1 MEENVTPKRPNPR
14 FDINNPKNLIMIIL
28 VILVVAIIGSGFF
41 MVGAEEQAV
50 VTRFGKVVRTVDP
63 GLQFKIPLGIEQV
76 DKVNVRG
83 LRTKQYNLKDKDQNG
98 YPVSRMLT
106 GDLNIMDVAWTVNY
120 KVSDPEAWL
129 FNVDNPETTIDNVSQ
144 SVVNQ
149 LVGDQEI
156 FSVMS
161 NKGDLAS
168 QAVSNM
174 QSKLDSYNIGA
185 TVFSVEIKN
194 ASAPIPVGQ
203 DELKNLGADQQEK
216 EKLIEKVQD
225 AFNEVNKAQQD
236 QEKLIEEGKT
246 QYNTEIPKARG
257 EAYQMIQVAEGYASE
272 RINTAK
278 GDVARFTSIVESY
291 QQNKEVTVILLYLE
305 TIEEIFG
312 PSDTIIDRDLENF
325 LPLKN
330 IGGTK

>member
-1 MEENVTPKRPNPR
+1 MEENVTPKRSNQR
-14 FDINNPKNLIMIIL
+14 FDINNPKNLVMIII
-28 VILVVAIIGSGFF
+28 VVLVVAIIGSGFF

-50 VTRFGKVVRTVDP
+50 VTRFGRVVRTVDP

-83 LRTKQYNLKDKDQNG
+83 LRTKQYNLKDRDQDG

-129 FNVDNPETTIDNVSQ
+129 FNVADPETTIDNVSQ

-149 LVGDQEI
+149 LVGDKEI

-185 TVFSVEIKN
+185 TVLSVEIRN
-194 ASAPIPVGQ
+194 ANAPT
-203 DELKNLGADQQEK
+203 GA
-216 EKLIEKVQD
+216 VQD

-257 EAYQMIQVAEGYASE
+257 QAYQMVQVAEGYAAE

-291 QQNKEVTVILLYLE
+291 QQNKEVTVIRLYLE